1 MCPAPHRALPD
12 VLVPLPVP
20 CHSLAASCVLVVP
33 RTEQTL
39 TPPSPMRGA
48 EVAEGALSQAPGQA
62 RRNDPGATHARPTLS
77 RVRDLPPTLPWL
89 GLASST
95 ALPLPRGA
103 AGQDR
108 GLGDRCRLLP
118 APLPS
123 AFRQGVGAGAS
134 RTGWAR
140 PRGAPM
146 VGGTSPPSPSPTALS
161 WKPCRCFAAGT
172 PPATVQGWRG
182 TSRGRGDRR
191 ATAACASPRARGG
204 AGGVGRGT
212 AGSSVCLHS
221 DN

>member
-20 CHSLAASCVLVVP
+20 CHSPAASCVLVVP

-48 EVAEGALSQAPGQA
+48 EVAKGALSQAPGQA

-89 GLASST
+89 GSASTT

-146 VGGTSPPSPSPTALS
+146 VGGDIPSIPQPHSPELEAVQVLRSGDPA
-161 WKPCRCFAAGT
+161 CHRAGVARHE
-172 PPATVQGWRG
+172 PG
-182 TSRGRGDRR
+182 TR
-191 ATAACASPRARGG
+191 
-204 AGGVGRGT
+204 
-212 AGSSVCLHS
+212 
-221 DN
+221 